1 MIDIDE
7 VKKIHS
13 ILIGQFGGGEGIRDV
28 RSLESALKTPFQ
40 TFDNQELNETPI
52 EKAAALIEGILLNHP
67 FVDGNKRTGYVI
79 MRLFLMSNQMDLQ
92 ASQDEKYEFVI
103 SIAEGKLKKPGI
115 EKWIRNRIIK
125 HEP

>member
-7 VKKIHS
+7 VRKIHS
-13 ILIGQFGGGEGIRDV
+13 ILISQFGGGEGIRDF
-28 RSLESALKTPFQ
+28 RSLESALQTPFQ

-79 MRLFLMSNQMDLQ
+79 MRLYLMSNQMDLQ

-103 SIAEGKLKKPGI
+103 SIAEGKLKKSGI

-125 HEP
+125 TEP